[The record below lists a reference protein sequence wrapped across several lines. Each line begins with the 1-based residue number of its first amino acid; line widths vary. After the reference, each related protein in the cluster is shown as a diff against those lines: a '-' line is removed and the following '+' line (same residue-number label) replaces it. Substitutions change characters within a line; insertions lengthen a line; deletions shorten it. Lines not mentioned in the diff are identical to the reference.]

1 MSRMAA
7 FVLCAVSMCGCD
19 PAARVTPGTTEK
31 DVRGSLGEPLW
42 VVMERRSI
50 EGYLVGSE
58 VCAKVSVKVLVYDR
72 WLRSDALV
80 GINAQSMVAC
90 RVGGRLL
97 NP

>member
-1 MSRMAA
+1 
-7 FVLCAVSMCGCD
+7 VLSAVSMCGCD

-31 DVRGSLGEPLW
+31 DVRGSLGEPSW
-42 VVMERRSI
+42 VVTERRSI
-50 EGYLVGSE
+50 EGYLVSSE

-80 GINAQSMVAC
+80 GINAQGMVAC